1 MVTNGRQKDVTPDE
15 LRRLDEDL
23 SSGNADI
30 NTLSRAQ
37 AYQCRVLAQ
46 VQEAMVTRKECEQR
60 HATQWN
66 WKAIAALAPVFIA
79 FLAFMLKITGTL

>member
-1 MVTNGRQKDVTPDE
+1 MAANGDKKDVTPDE

-23 SSGNADI
+23 SSGNADM

-46 VQEAMVTRKECEQR
+46 VQESMVTRYECEQR
-60 HATQWN
+60 HANKWN
-66 WKAIAALAPVFIA
+66 WKAIAALSPAFIA
-79 FLAFMLKITGTL
+79 LFAFILKVTGVL